1 METQK
6 PTQRTSPWVWVA
18 AALAVLVVIACL
30 CIAVVGV
37 GVGIFG
43 IASVFNTP
51 SVVQVTAVAVAQP
64 VPTLPH
70 SYDPTPLSTPEPAAS
85 LPPLTPDI
93 EAFSAELPPRDRYEL
108 ARRFLGIEEA
118 PTPEPVTYQIG
129 DVTTFWVSNDD
140 LEQTV
145 QVQAEL
151 AYANDVV
158 YMWVEVG
165 VPYDLNALRRSADRF
180 AQETFPTNRS
190 FFYDDDSWL
199 PGIDSDPRLHIL
211 HSVELGSGIAGYFY
225 SPSAYPAGIVPY
237 SNEKEMFF
245 INIGNTPPGSDYYD
259 AVLAHE
265 FQHMLHW
272 AADPNE
278 ESWLGEGLSEL
289 AAYLNGFGPSGFAPF
304 YLLDPDIQLTN
315 WPEGGSSGANYGA
328 GYLFTAYF
336 LDRFGQDALQA
347 LVANPLNGLEGVDDT
362 LESLGLDTTA
372 DEVFADWTVAN
383 YLRDPSVGDGR
394 YSYEGMFEQ
403 MAVGVHE
410 VVKRE
415 PYESGWQS
423 VNQYGVDYI
432 EIIGPGEVTLSFEGT
447 RQVRV
452 IPANTANTD
461 GDPATDD
468 QVVWWSN
475 RGDDS
480 HMTLARMVDLSGV
493 ERAVLE
499 YDVWYQIET
508 LWDFAY
514 VTVSTDGGQT
524 WDILETPYTTPEDPH
539 GNSYGPGYTGR
550 SADHPDANAEGWL
563 HEAIDLSAYA
573 GQEIM
578 IGFEMLTDD
587 AVNQP
592 GLAIDNICIE
602 AIDWCDDLEG
612 DLEGWEAAGFVAHS
626 NALPQ
631 RFSVQVIVTPPGEG
645 TQVLRVP
652 LDEENR
658 GELTFTIGDRPA
670 VLVVSGLT
678 RHTTEPAQY
687 RYTLTPGG

>member
-6 PTQRTSPWVWVA
+6 PTQSTSPWVWVA

-403 MAVGVHE
+403 MAVGCPRGCQARAVRVGLAVRQPVRRGLHRDHRAGRGHA
-410 VVKRE
+410 KLR
-415 PYESGWQS
+415 GDAA
-423 VNQYGVDYI
+423 GARH
-432 EIIGPGEVTLSFEGT
+432 PGEHSQHRWRPCDRRSGGVVVQPGR
-447 RQVRV
+447 RQPHDARAHGRPQRRGAGRAGVRC
-452 IPANTANTD
+452 
-461 GDPATDD
+461 
-468 QVVWWSN
+468 VV
-475 RGDDS
+475 
-480 HMTLARMVDLSGV
+480 
-493 ERAVLE
+493 
-499 YDVWYQIET
+499 
-508 LWDFAY
+508 
-514 VTVSTDGGQT
+514 
-524 WDILETPYTTPEDPH
+524 
-539 GNSYGPGYTGR
+539 
-550 SADHPDANAEGWL
+550 PDR
-563 HEAIDLSAYA
+563 
-573 GQEIM
+573 
-578 IGFEMLTDD
+578 D
-587 AVNQP
+587 AV
-592 GLAIDNICIE
+592 GL
-602 AIDWCDDLEG
+602 
-612 DLEGWEAAGFVAHS
+612 
-626 NALPQ
+626 
-631 RFSVQVIVTPPGEG
+631 R
-645 TQVLRVP
+645 LRDR
-652 LDEENR
+652 LD
-658 GELTFTIGDRPA
+658 
-670 VLVVSGLT
+670 
-678 RHTTEPAQY
+678 
-687 RYTLTPGG
+687 